1 VPGSDRPGVMGARL
15 VARLVGRD
23 GVLPGERVL
32 LVGEGEE
39 LDAVRGA
46 LSRAGAEVVGPVPT
60 LALRAIG
67 GRVSV
72 AWVRFLDPGGT
83 PRRERVDAV
92 AFGDRTPNLDL
103 VLAAGGRV
111 GWRDGRLTP
120 LVDPD
125 GQTSVPGLFVA
136 GDAAGHEGDL
146 GDAAADA
153 LARTVGRAASGFA
166 RSSTRIGEATA
177 PETGRAGDPPRST
190 SDGTPAGRGSAH
202 AVLCFCE
209 DVRGWEIDAELTAGY
224 EDPELVKRRTGALT
238 GPCQGKYCLS
248 AVTCALNGANSLATA
263 AGAGG
268 IVLPTG
274 RPPLRPIRLGDLVAD
289 EAVPTTPDPGPPAA
303 SVTVSGPPR
312 R

>member
-1 VPGSDRPGVMGARL
+1 MGARL

-32 LVGEGEE
+32 LVGEGDE
-39 LDAVRGA
+39 LDAVRAA
-46 LSRAGAEVVGPVPT
+46 LRAAGAEVVGPVPT
-60 LALRAIG
+60 SGLRAIG
-67 GRVSV
+67 GRGSV
-72 AWVRFLDPGGT
+72 AWVRFLEPGGA
-83 PRRERVDAV
+83 PRRERVEV
-92 AFGDRTPNLDL
+92 VVFGDRTPNLDL
-103 VLAAGGRV
+103 LLAAGGRV

-120 LVDPD
+120 LADPD

-136 GDAAGHEGDL
+136 GDAADRQANL

-153 LARTVGRAASGFA
+153 LARTVGRAAGGFA
-166 RSSTRIGEATA
+166 RSSTRIGEETA
-177 PETGRAGDPPRST
+177 PGTGRAGDPPRST
-190 SDGTPAGRGSAH
+190 SDGVPAGRGSAH

-209 DVRGWEIDAELTAGY
+209 DVRAWEIDAERTAGY

-248 AVTCALNGANSLATA
+248 AVTCALNGAEALPTTA
-263 AGAGG
+263 GIVG

-274 RPPLRPIRLGDLVAD
+274 RPPLRPVRLGDLVAD
-289 EAVPTTPDPGPPAA
+289 EAVPAPADPGPPGMTATITGSA
-303 SVTVSGPPR
+303 R